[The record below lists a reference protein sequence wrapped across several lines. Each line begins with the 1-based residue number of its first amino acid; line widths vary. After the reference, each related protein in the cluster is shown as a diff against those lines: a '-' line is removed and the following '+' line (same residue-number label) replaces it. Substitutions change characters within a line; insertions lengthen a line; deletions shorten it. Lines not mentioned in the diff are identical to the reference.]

1 MLKKEKNFIIY
12 EKEKGKI
19 YRLDI
24 NKGVWYGLKGHELV
38 SVPPLFAQE
47 LTSYNGD
54 DILIK
59 CLKEAIIW
67 GCCSCK
73 QATMHCAE
81 KLTMLDKVISFL
93 STIDKTLETIAI
105 THSQLTHLTN
115 KNYLKK
121 YGKELK
127 EKLAEIEDKKIS
139 IGLINALA
147 ENVEELKSL
156 SVYKQNENDKI
167 VLGYDNNWYIRFI
180 KDVLD
185 EKRYS
190 PKAGEWVLQNSNTL
204 NKTVYWYLREFK
216 YLPVTTNTYN
226 FIAKLE
232 NLIMYLEPFNKTLND
247 IGKHHFIEQYIQY
260 HRDYEI
266 NKDKFDNEKLA
277 KIDYSKW
284 FFEDDTYIT
293 VFPKSKQDFIVEGQ
307 KQSNCVGG
315 YSSYVLE
322 GQKIVTFIR
331 RKDNIDKPLITCDIC
346 NINNGCIPFI
356 NQFLKAHNNY
366 ISKEDD
372 VYNFYLKY
380 KEHIKNL

>member
-12 EKEKGKI
+12 EKEEGKI
-19 YRLDI
+19 YKLDI
-24 NKGVWYGLKGHELV
+24 NKGIWYGLKGQELV
-38 SVPPLFAQE
+38 SVPPLFKVE
-47 LTSYNGD
+47 LESYKGD
-54 DILIK
+54 DVLIK
-59 CLKEAIIW
+59 CLREAIVW

-73 QATMHCAE
+73 QATMYYAE
-81 KLTMLDKVISFL
+81 RLIMLDKVISFL
-93 STIDKTLETIAI
+93 STIDKTLITIAI
-105 THSQLTHLTN
+105 THSQLAQLTN

-139 IGLINALA
+139 IEQINAFA
-147 ENVEELKSL
+147 REVEELKAL
-156 SVYKQNENDKI
+156 SVYKQNEDDKI
-167 VLGYDNNWYIRFI
+167 VLGYTNDWYFNFI
-180 KDVLD
+180 EDVLD
-185 EKRYS
+185 KKRYS
-190 PKAGEWVLQNSNTL
+190 PKASEWILQNSNTL
-204 NKTVYWYLREFK
+204 NRAVYWYLREFK

-247 IGKHHFIEQYIQY
+247 IDKHHFIEQYIQY

-293 VFPKSKQDFIVEGQ
+293 VFPKSKQDFITEGQ

-322 GQKIVTFIR
+322 GHKIVTFIR
-331 RKDNIDKPLITCDIC
+331 RKDNIDTPFITCDIC
-346 NINNGCIPFI
+346 NVNNGCIPYI
-356 NQFLKAHNNY
+356 NQFLKAHNRY
-366 ISKEDD
+366 ISQLDN